1 MKFLK
6 KIMIIL
12 GIIGALLAAE
22 GLNRIGGLVSA
33 FGGGDAPF
41 YQFSLIA
48 AVLASGVLLLALF
61 NKTNSIVKWIT
72 FVLLLGCCGM
82 MMNGPGLPV
91 MEQIIMGLIMATIA
105 CLCINKTKEV
115 SP

>member
-12 GIIGALLAAE
+12 GIIGALLVAE
-22 GLNRIGGLVSA
+22 GLNRVGGLVSA

-72 FVLLLGCCGM
+72 FVLLLGCCGV
-82 MMNGPGLPV
+82 MMNAPGLPV